1 MLDDEEKSKKER
13 KKERNRI
20 PNCVGQTGWPNG
32 PIQSLNPL
40 HHAVQVADP
49 RAAYGGE
56 CRSSEFLSDLLLSCP
71 SALEKPRCPA
81 KHPSAW
87 PAPGP
92 GSTGQTQGSQSGIKK
107 QGFGL
112 GRELRSLF
120 FPLSSPPLLLQSGRG
135 GQRRGSAE

>member
-1 MLDDEEKSKKER
+1 MKKRAR

-20 PNCVGQTGWPNG
+20 PNCAGQTGWPSG

-40 HHAVQVADP
+40 HHAVRVADP
-49 RAAYGGE
+49 GTAYGGE

-81 KHPSAW
+81 KGLSAW
-87 PAPGP
+87 PAPDP
-92 GSTGQTQGSQSGIKK
+92 GLAGQTQGPQSGIKK

-120 FPLSSPPLLLQSGRG
+120 FSPLLPPCCSFNLGGEGRG
-135 GQRRGSAE
+135 GEVQSKYRII